1 MKNKTI
7 PVIVEELGMI
17 KKETQKYVT
26 EIPGNLPLIIII
38 TLLLLLLL
46 FLTPIILHLNYTFIQ
61 ILCEFFNAALY

>member
-38 TLLLLLLL
+38 TLLLLLL
-46 FLTPIILHLNYTFIQ
+46 FLTPIILHLNYTFMQ